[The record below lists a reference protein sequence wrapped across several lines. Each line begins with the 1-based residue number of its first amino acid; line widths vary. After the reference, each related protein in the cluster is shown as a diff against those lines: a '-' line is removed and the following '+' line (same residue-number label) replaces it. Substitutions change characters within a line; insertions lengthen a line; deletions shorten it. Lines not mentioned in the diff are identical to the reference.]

1 MCHVTSCA
9 CPRVN
14 EAAPVVGENVITKI
28 LRAGLGFAAVL
39 LVIGGVQAAETAVK
53 VGILNT
59 SASGAIFVAIEKGY
73 FAAEGI
79 APELVVFDA
88 AQPIAVAAVTD
99 AIDFGVDGVT
109 AALYTLAGQG
119 ALRIIA
125 GCVREMPG
133 FHTTAF
139 IASNA
144 AYEAGL
150 RTVKDMPGHTVAISQ
165 MGSAYQ
171 YALNLLGLKYGFT
184 LDKLQITAVQSLP
197 NIASAV
203 AGGKTNAGVLNA
215 ALTLPLVAKGDI
227 KLLSWV
233 GDETPWQTAAV
244 WTSAKTANG
253 RRDLVERFLR
263 AYKKGARDFHDAF
276 TGPNE
281 SRADQPT
288 APEIAGLLAKYLKL
302 TPAQIQSG
310 ISYHDPEARFDM
322 RDLRRQLAWYEAQG
336 LMKGTLD
343 AEAVVDRHY
352 LVELPEH

>member
-1 MCHVTSCA
+1 M
-9 CPRVN
+9 
-14 EAAPVVGENVITKI
+14 KKK
-28 LRAGLGFAAVL
+28 LRAGLVLAAAL
-39 LVIGGVQAAETAVK
+39 MAACAGPAPASAADIK
-53 VGILNT
+53 IGILNT
-59 SASGAIFVAIEKGY
+59 SASGAVYVAVEKGY
-73 FAAEGI
+73 FAAEGLT
-79 APELVVFDA
+79 PQLVVFDA

-171 YALNLLGLKYGFT
+171 YALNLLGVKYGFT
-184 LDKLQITAVQSLP
+184 LDRLQITAVQSLP

-203 AGGKTNAGVLNA
+203 AGGKAQAGVLNA
-215 ALTLPLVAKGDI
+215 ALTLPMVARGDV

-244 WTSAKTANG
+244 WTSTKTTNE
-253 RRDLVERFLR
+253 RKDTVEKFLR
-263 AYKKGARDFHDAF
+263 AYRKGARDFHDAF
-276 TGPNE
+276 TGPGE
-281 SRADQPT
+281 TRADQAT
-288 APEIAGLLAKYLKL
+288 APEVAGILAKYIKL
-302 TPAQIQSG
+302 TPEQIASG
-310 ISYHDPEARFDM
+310 ISYHDPEARFDV
-322 RDLRRQLAWYEAQG
+322 RDLRRQIAWYELQG
-336 LMKGTLD
+336 LMKGSTD
-343 AEAVVDRHY
+343 AEAVIDRRY
-352 LVELPEH
+352 LVELPER